1 MDLYQIVLPKDNDW
15 EVMSE
20 LGQICIRQRQ
30 SNNGSHSSSE
40 SSEEATLA
48 ATQGVI
54 QLIDLNAGLENQGPA
69 KQQALRYF
77 HQLRRAEEAE
87 RDIE

>member
-20 LGQICIRQRQ
+20 LGQIGIVHA
-30 SNNGSHSSSE
+30 SSHNGSSSE
-40 SSEEATLA
+40 GESFVQSATS

-54 QLIDLNAGLENQGPA
+54 QLIDLNAGLENAGPL
-69 KQQALRYF
+69 KQQSLRYF
-77 HQLRRAEEAE
+77 NQLKRAEEAE
-87 RDIE
+87 KDIE

>member
-20 LGQICIRQRQ
+20 LGQIGIVHA
-30 SNNGSHSSSE
+30 SHNGSSSE
-40 SSEEATLA
+40 GESFIVQSG

-54 QLIDLNAGLENQGPA
+54 QLIDLNAGLENAGPL
-69 KQQALRYF
+69 KQHSLRYF
-77 HQLRRAEEAE
+77 NQLKRAEEAE
-87 RDIE
+87 KDIE